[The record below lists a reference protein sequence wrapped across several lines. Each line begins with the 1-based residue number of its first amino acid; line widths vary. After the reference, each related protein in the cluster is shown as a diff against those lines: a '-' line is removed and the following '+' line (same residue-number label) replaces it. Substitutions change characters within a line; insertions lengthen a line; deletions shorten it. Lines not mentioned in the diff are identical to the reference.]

1 MEYTTSD
8 ALNHIIRIAIDEGI
22 VSEEE
27 IRRIIESHGTDDSA
41 IVVDVLSIVYQRRDD
56 ESTLREMQR
65 IFRNGIH

>member
-8 ALNHIIRIAIDEGI
+8 ALNHIIRIAIDDGI

-27 IRRIIESHGTDDSA
+27 IHRIIDSHGTDDSA

-56 ESTLREMQR
+56 QSALREMQR